1 MSNLPKH
8 STNEQGEI
16 VVEPTYNFSQ
26 TDLQAMLKQ
35 MMDTNAQMIMDIFEK
50 QFSTPNNI
58 NIYSTADLC
67 RIYHVSESTIY
78 NYRKSGRLH
87 YCSDGQKVWFTQEHI
102 DEFNWLTDSRNKKTR
117 SCKMA

>member
-1 MSNLPKH
+1 MSNLPNH
-8 STNEQGEI
+8 STIEQGEI
-16 VVEPTYNFSQ
+16 VFEPTYNISQ

-35 MMDTNAQMIMDIFEK
+35 MMNMNAQMIMDIFDK
-50 QFSTPNNI
+50 KLTNSNII

-78 NYRKSGRLH
+78 NYRTSGRLH
-87 YCSDGQKVWFTQEHI
+87 YCSDGQNVWFTQEHI